1 MDDDFSGSFGIV
13 ALAAYRPPERLFARQ
28 LLSIQAQTHK
38 DFRCLISVDGDHEQ
52 VAKDVERICGGDE
65 RFEVIGYEDRR
76 GFYGNFERVLEAVP
90 PTARWIA
97 LSDQDDY
104 WYPEKLA
111 TLLPYLAHNSLVS
124 GQARVVGDDGR
135 VLTAS
140 TARRRVQLVDLFTEN
155 QVTGSL
161 SVLRTNLL
169 SVALPFPRLN
179 TPAQYHDHW
188 LAVCAGAAHGFNV
201 VDVLVQDYI
210 QHQNNVVGENRTGV
224 TRLVSRVRKLGRRFE
239 GSASPAALARF
250 LAAAG
255 IGWRSLMADTLAT
268 RTSVRT
274 AELNSALSA
283 YSSDARRGAAAL
295 AVARGVRRGTVPLR
309 RGAELAAS
317 LAAAVVLG
325 RPARGEL

>member
-1 MDDDFSGSFGIV
+1 MDDFSGSFGIV

-28 LLSIQAQTHK
+28 LLSIQAQTHR

-52 VAKDVERICGGDE
+52 VARTVERICGGDE
-65 RFEVIGYEDRR
+65 RFEVIGFDDRQ
-76 GFYGNFERVLEAVP
+76 GFYGNFERVLRAVP

-111 TLLPYLAHNSLVS
+111 ALLPHLAENSLVS

-135 VLTAS
+135 VLTTS
-140 TARRRVQLVDLFTEN
+140 TGRRRVQLVDLFTEN

-161 SVLRTNLL
+161 SVLRADLL

-188 LAVCAGAAHGFNV
+188 LGVCAGAARGFTV
-201 VDVLVQDYI
+201 VDALVQDYI
-210 QHQNNVVGENRTGV
+210 QHEDNVVGENRTGV
-224 TRLVSRVRKLGRRFE
+224 THLVSRVQELGRRFE

-255 IGWRSLMADTLAT
+255 IGWRSLMADTLAA
-268 RTSVRT
+268 RTPVRT
-274 AELNSALSA
+274 AELGTAVAA
-283 YSSDARRGAAAL
+283 YSSGARRGAAAL

-309 RGAELAAS
+309 RAAELAAS
-317 LAAAVVLG
+317 LAAAAVVGRRVGG
-325 RPARGEL
+325 RP